1 MALPKL
7 KLSIVGAASPN
18 SFILAG
24 ATKTSPILQRYSKD
38 NVFISVS
45 FQWAHQGCV
54 CPRRDACVQVV
65 MSPPLIPA
73 SMETRHQPL
82 LSTAEPVETSDC
94 TDDGRL
100 ALFLLVAPTALNLH
114 IYKYIK
120 STRTDKYTYG
130 VKIQKS
136 RSAPLLGSKAS
147 CK

>member
-1 MALPKL
+1 
-7 KLSIVGAASPN
+7 
-18 SFILAG
+18 
-24 ATKTSPILQRYSKD
+24 
-38 NVFISVS
+38 
-45 FQWAHQGCV
+45 
-54 CPRRDACVQVV
+54 